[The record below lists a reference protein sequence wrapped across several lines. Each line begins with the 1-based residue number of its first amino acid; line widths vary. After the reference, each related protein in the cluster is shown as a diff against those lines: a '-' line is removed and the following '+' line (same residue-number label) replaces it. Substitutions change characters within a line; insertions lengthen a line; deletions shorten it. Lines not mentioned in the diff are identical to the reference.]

1 MLGQCNFMALAGH
14 HMKAITSW
22 PVRTAETGLRQPGIS
37 TEYYHYGSEQQGTQT
52 DPAHIP
58 PQDPMGQMVYC
69 SYPILDNFN
78 SLRRSA
84 SIASPADS
92 SSPEVRVMG

>member
-37 TEYYHYGSEQQGTQT
+37 PEYYHYGSEQQGTET

-58 PQDPMGQMVYC
+58 PKTLWARWFIVL
-69 SYPILDNFN
+69 ILF
-78 SLRRSA
+78 LII
-84 SIASPADS
+84 SIACEGQPA
-92 SSPEVRVMG
+92 